1 MLDMVNHPP
10 HYTTFPTGF
19 TAECI
24 EYSRLLPFSQGNAF
38 KYIYRAGAKGDA
50 LQDLD
55 KALFYLED
63 LSNSGLYANTAHTF
77 LHAPTI
83 HSGAS
88 LRAMAGKAVLYS
100 TDETIHLAMGAVSVF
115 YDSLKETE

>member
-1 MLDMVNHPP
+1 MLDMVNHPL
-10 HYTTFPTGF
+10 HYNVYPDGF

-24 EYSRLLPFSQGNAF
+24 EYARLLGFAQGNAF
-38 KYIYRAGAKGDA
+38 KYIYRAGAKGYW
-50 LQDLD
+50 QEDLD
-55 KALFYLED
+55 KAMFCLND
-63 LSNSGLYANTAHTF
+63 LSESGLYANTAYTF

-83 HSGAS
+83 NSGAS

-115 YDSLKETE
+115 YDSLKETA

>member
-1 MLDMVNHPP
+1 MADMVNHPP
-10 HYTTFPTGF
+10 HYSVFPEGF

-24 EYSRLLPFSQGNAF
+24 EYARLLGFAQGNAF
-38 KYIYRAGAKGDA
+38 KYIYRAGAKGYW
-50 LQDLD
+50 QEDLD
-55 KALFYLED
+55 KAMFCLND
-63 LSNSGLYANTAHTF
+63 LSESGLYANTAHTF
-77 LHAPTI
+77 LHAPAI

-115 YDSLKETE
+115 YDSLKETA